1 MKRIWFSLIAAG
13 LLTIA
18 IFAPAT
24 GEEAITVDLDEVD
37 GSGVEGSA
45 RLVAA
50 DGQTEVEVL
59 ITAGLE
65 EGAVHPVHIHEG
77 TCDDL
82 GDVAYPLEDIVDG
95 VSESEVDAELADLM
109 DGNHAINVH
118 LSEDEMNVN
127 VACGDIEEAGVG
139 GPADDDDD
147 AVADDEDDAVVD
159 DEDDAVVDDEDD
171 AVVDDEDDA
180 VVDDEDDAVVDD
192 EDDAV
197 VDDEDDAVVDEDD
210 DAVAEDD
217 DDAVVDDEDDAI
229 AEEEEADDVEDAV
242 VPAAGSVGGP
252 SGNTIALMV
261 ALMAGSALGFG
272 VLIRRRS
279 GRISIR

>member
-13 LLTIA
+13 LLTVA

-24 GEEAITVDLDEVD
+24 GEEAITVQLDEVD
-37 GSGVEGSA
+37 GSGVEGTA

-59 ITAGLE
+59 ITAGLGE
-65 EGAVHPVHIHEG
+65 DAVHPVHIHEG

-95 VSESEVDAELADLM
+95 VSESEVDVELSELM
-109 DGNHAINVH
+109 DGDHAINVH
-118 LSEDEMNVN
+118 LSEDEMDVN

-139 GPADDDDD
+139 GPADDVD

-197 VDDEDDAVVDEDD
+197 VEDEDDAVIDDEDDAVV
-210 DAVAEDD
+210 
-217 DDAVVDDEDDAI
+217 
-229 AEEEEADDVEDAV
+229 EEEADDVEDTV

-272 VLIRRRS
+272 VWIRRQS